1 MVLNVTSR
9 DAHVP
14 DIERH
19 IRTIKERARATLA
32 TLPFKALPPWL
43 VIEMVYS
50 SVFWLNA
57 FPPWLVIRMV
67 SASVTWLI
75 TFPVSI
81 YISKNMSSQMYHWSK
96 Y

>member
-1 MVLNVTSR
+1 LVTISRHIKFGVHIEFGDGQFVLLQSGLDNAGMVLNVTSR

-57 FPPWLVIRMV
+57 FPP
-67 SASVTWLI
+67 
-75 TFPVSI
+75 
-81 YISKNMSSQMYHWSK
+81 
-96 Y
+96 